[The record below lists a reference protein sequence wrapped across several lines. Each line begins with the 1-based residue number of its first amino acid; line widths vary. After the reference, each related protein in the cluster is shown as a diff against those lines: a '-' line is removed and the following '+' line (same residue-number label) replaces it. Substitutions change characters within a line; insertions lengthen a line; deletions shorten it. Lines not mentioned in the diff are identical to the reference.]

1 MKYNYK
7 KQFKLAVNSYGIL
20 EEQFYKLKGAFDEVV
35 RLYND
40 ELEKNEM
47 LKKKI
52 KELEDNETVQ

>member
-7 KQFKLAVNSYGIL
+7 KQFKLAVNAYGIL

>member
-1 MKYNYK
+1 MKVNYK

-20 EEQFYKLKGAFDEVV
+20 EKQFYKLKGAFDEVV

-40 ELEKNEM
+40 ELEENEM

-52 KELEDNETVQ
+52 KELEDNATV